1 MGLLSGIKRGL
12 FGEKGGFE
20 TQKVPRWNEQQQELF
35 KQLFEITSPQI
46 GQDLEATTGEQEYE
60 EFLKNYDSWS
70 TEKIN
75 SLYNPEAV
83 KEYYR
88 TSVMPE
94 FEQTQLPKIEATYG
108 GAPGYWGS
116 ARTRAVSDAY
126 SNLAR
131 QEASDIF
138 DVEQQR
144 TRALKDAMAGVPAS
158 LKEIATAQR
167 SRSAENSP
175 YLSMALELLGLQE
188 FDTLAAYRQGTGGF
202 MENFL
207 GSMAK
212 KLGEKTSEGL
222 WNLIQWKAG
231 GLGGK

>member
-12 FGEKGGFE
+12 FGDDGGFE

-35 KQLFEITSPQI
+35 NQLFGVTSPQV
-46 GQDLEATTGEQEYE
+46 GQNLTPTAGEQAYE
-60 EFLKNYDSWS
+60 DFLKNYESWS
-70 TEKIN
+70 TDRIN

-88 TSVMPE
+88 TFVMPE
-94 FEQTQLPKIEATYG
+94 FEQTQLPKIEAIYG

-131 QEASDIF
+131 QEAADIY

-144 TRALKDAMAGVPAS
+144 TNALKEAMAGVPAS
-158 LKEIATAQR
+158 LKEIASAER

-207 GSMAK
+207 SSLAK
-212 KLGEKTSEGL
+212 KTGEKSSDAM
-222 WNLIQWKAG
+222 WKAL
-231 GLGGK
+231 GLGG